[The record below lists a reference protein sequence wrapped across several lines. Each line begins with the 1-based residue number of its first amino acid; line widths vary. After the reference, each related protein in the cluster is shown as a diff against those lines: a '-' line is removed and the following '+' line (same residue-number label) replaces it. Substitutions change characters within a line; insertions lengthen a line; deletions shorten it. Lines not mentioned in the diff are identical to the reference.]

1 MAPKQR
7 NTYYKRLT
15 KQKTKIRTQKLISN
29 SETIKYKTN
38 TL

>member
-15 KQKTKIRTQKLISN
+15 KQKTKIRTQ
-29 SETIKYKTN
+29 IKIDFKQ
-38 TL
+38 